1 MHGYTIQHRFLDYE
15 DLLIMITN
23 SPDELKSQSQS
34 TPDSEGQSN
43 GQDALK
49 TCQVERA
56 TWQERALRLT
66 ADFENFKKRTEKEKV
81 QWVKMAKTSLL
92 VDLLEMADD
101 FDRAF
106 EHLKNSSTS
115 DELQAWFEGFTL
127 TQKTL
132 HKVLQKNGVTEI
144 QEYEIF
150 DPAIHEA
157 TVQSESPEHISG
169 AIISVLQKGYL
180 LNGELLRPAKVA
192 VAK

>member
-1 MHGYTIQHRFLDYE
+1 
-15 DLLIMITN
+15 MITN
-23 SPDELKSQSQS
+23 SPDDLKSQTAQEPES
-34 TPDSEGQSN
+34 QSN
-43 GQDALK
+43 GHDALK
-49 TCQVERA
+49 ACQAERA

-66 ADFENFKKRTEKEKV
+66 ADFENFKKRTEKEKI
-81 QWVKMAKTSLL
+81 QWVRMAKSSLL
-92 VDLLEMADD
+92 MDLLEIADD

-127 TQKTL
+127 TQKTVN
-132 HKVLQKNGVTEI
+132 KVLQKNGVTEI
-144 QEYEIF
+144 QDYEIF